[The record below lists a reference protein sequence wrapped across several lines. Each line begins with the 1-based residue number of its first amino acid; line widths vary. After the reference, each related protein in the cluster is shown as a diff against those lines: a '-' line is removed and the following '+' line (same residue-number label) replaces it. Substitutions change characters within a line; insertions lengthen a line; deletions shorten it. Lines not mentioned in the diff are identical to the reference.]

1 MNLFLYKAKLQELI
15 DCKTISQ
22 LENLLREYSDK
33 TQNAGKFLNRD
44 YERFKFNYKLYS
56 KAFQLFGQK
65 SKKTLPDFL
74 RDRIKANQKLVL
86 KALKHKNV
94 RLTYEEILDLFEFN
108 EYISIPTY
116 EDCLKIFDEII
127 KDKPVHFKLANATEN
142 PIDAF
147 TRTFIKLPTNDF
159 YIKAYI
165 AAIKYKQTTLKNK
178 NHTIWEQYLSALKQK
193 AKINPT
199 EEFNKV
205 LEEQIQ
211 NLIDF
216 TKAAKTF
223 QKELNEQ

>member
-1 MNLFLYKAKLQELI
+1 MDLFLYKAKLQELI

-33 TQNAGKFLNRD
+33 TQKAKNFIKVH
-44 YERFKFNYKLYS
+44 YEDFKFNYKLYS

-74 RDRIKANQKLVL
+74 SDRIKENQKKVL
-86 KALKHKNV
+86 LSLKHKHIC
-94 RLTYEEILDLFEFN
+94 LTYEEILDLFEFN
-108 EYISIPTY
+108 KYIYIPAY

-147 TRTFIKLPTNDF
+147 TRTFINLPINDF

-178 NHTIWEQYLSALKQK
+178 SHTIWEQYLSALKQK
-193 AKINPT
+193 AKMNPT
-199 EEFNKV
+199 EDFNKV